1 MKRKKLLKV
10 GLVSLTLIVVGLLV
24 IPGPVKDI
32 AQKKYHEY
40 NFHRLLANG
49 DKDLKENLY
58 GPFVF
63 VLLNSDDSSNS
74 KVMQYRNDNP
84 VGILE
89 LDGKYDYINLDK
101 LGDGGGNVVV
111 SNESGK
117 LSKVTNLKDDSLE
130 VTEYI
135 QENIPKPYIED
146 NRMYKSIEYQ
156 GEALKDIKDTR
167 ISSFLEIGKDE
178 NGIKFEISDFAKS
191 FNAGDNSD
199 GI

>member
-1 MKRKKLLKV
+1 M
-10 GLVSLTLIVVGLLV
+10 
-24 IPGPVKDI
+24 
-32 AQKKYHEY
+32 
-40 NFHRLLANG
+40 
-49 DKDLKENLY
+49 
-58 GPFVF
+58 
-63 VLLNSDDSSNS
+63 LLNSDDSSNS

-117 LSKVTNLKDDSLE
+117 LSKVINLKDDSLE

-146 NRMYKSIEYQ
+146 NRMYKSIAYQ
-156 GEALKDIKDTR
+156 GEALKGIKDTR
-167 ISSFLEIGKDE
+167 ISSFLEIGIDQK
-178 NGIKFEISDFAKS
+178 GIEYKVSDFANI
-191 FNAGDNSD
+191 F
-199 GI
+199 

>member
-10 GLVSLTLIVVGLLV
+10 GLISLTLIVVGLLV

-32 AQKKYHEY
+32 TQNKYHEY
-40 NFHRLLANG
+40 NFHKLLENG

-58 GPFVF
+58 GPLVF

-117 LSKVTNLKDDSLE
+117 LSKVINLKDDSLE

-146 NRMYKSIEYQ
+146 NRMYKSIAYQ

-167 ISSFLEIGKDE
+167 ISSFLEIGIDQK
-178 NGIKFEISDFAKS
+178 GIEYKVSDFANI
-191 FNAGDNSD
+191 F
-199 GI
+199 